1 MAPGLIAYARMAR
14 AAAPDPVN
22 LKAIALPAEH
32 GGWGLLL
39 EPVVL
44 GLALAPSGAGAAI
57 AVAAVAGFLLHHP
70 AKLLL
75 LDMRRR
81 TVYPR
86 TRVAIRVAGVYLA
99 VALAGLASAWLAG
112 PREALVPLALAL
124 PPAAFQLACGAY
136 ASGRSLAAEL
146 VGALALAATA
156 PAILLA
162 GGSDARTAV
171 LVWAVLAARAAGSI
185 IYIRARLR
193 RDRGLGGSPAP
204 ALTVHAAAA
213 AAFCWMA
220 AAGVAGWP
228 LPAAFAVLLARAAWG
243 LSPWHEVVRP
253 RTVGLHELGY
263 GVVSTALFAA
273 AFFTR

>member
-1 MAPGLIAYARMAR
+1 MPRP
-14 AAAPDPVN
+14 AAPDPVN

-39 EPVVL
+39 EPLVL
-44 GLALAPSGAGAAI
+44 GLLLAPSPSGAAL

-75 LDMRRR
+75 QDARRR

-86 TRVAIRVAGVYLA
+86 TRIAMRAAGAYLA
-99 VALAGLASAWLAG
+99 VALLGLAAAWAAG
-112 PREALVPLALAL
+112 ARAAFVPLALAL
-124 PPAAFQLACGAY
+124 PAAAFQLACGAY
-136 ASGRSLAAEL
+136 GNGRLLAAEL

-162 GGSDARTAV
+162 GGSTPRAAI

-193 RDRGLGGSPAP
+193 RDRGLGGSAAP
-204 ALTVHAAAA
+204 ALAVHAVTAAA
-213 AAFCWMA
+213 VVWVA
-220 AAGVAGWP
+220 AAGLAGWP
-228 LPAAFAVLLARAAWG
+228 LTAAFVLLLARAGWG
-243 LSPWHEVVRP
+243 LSPWHAVVRP
-253 RTVGLHELGY
+253 RTVGFQELAY
-263 GVVSTALFAA
+263 GCLSTALFAA
-273 AFFTR
+273 AFVGAT